1 MEEPTLQR
9 QTAAMG
15 EVMRSYRAFDIPG
28 IDMLCDQR
36 ELSTAKQAES
46 AAHQYGRIG
55 VMSEL
60 YGVTDW
66 DFDFRGHKLQGD
78 W

>member
-1 MEEPTLQR
+1 MTGHMMEEPTLQR
-9 QTAAMG
+9 QTAADGAKSCVLIVPSIFQALMCSG
-15 EVMRSYRAFDIPG
+15 
-28 IDMLCDQR
+28 DQR

-60 YGVTDW
+60 YGRYRLG
-66 DFDFRGHKLQGD
+66 F
-78 W
+78 